1 MKIPENP
8 PVLKLEL
15 IDPAVSKDSE
25 SIELSR
31 EYNKRYLHWDELR
44 YRECGKY
51 GPYNLWYL
59 MKISRDLTSRR
70 IKISG
75 LELSYNI
82 PDDCMRSLHEMDMS
96 LSTGFTPTEKM
107 EEKRKLMY
115 AVSSIMEES
124 IASSQLEGASTTTK
138 AAKRMLRNN
147 STPKDRSQQMI
158 LNNYNA
164 MRLIRSK
171 MDEPMTIDL
180 IREIHA
186 VISHDTL
193 DDPSFEGVFRSDDS
207 IVVGDKLTGAVYHQP
222 VPYGDIEPML
232 LELCSFANGSEPFV
246 HPIVKGILIHFILA
260 YIHPFVDGNGRVAR
274 LLFYWFAMKSGY
286 GLMEYL
292 SISKVIK
299 KRRGKYDL
307 AYLMS
312 ETDSNDVTYFIG
324 YNLEVIE
331 ESIDIFSDY
340 LDRKMDEQDEA
351 LENIRMYGLTTR
363 QEDVLAEMIHS
374 GEPVT
379 AYELATMFG
388 TDVQNIRKDLIVLI
402 GKGLVDV
409 HGKDGRKKT
418 YIYKGRR

>member
-1 MKIPENP
+1 
-8 PVLKLEL
+8 
-15 IDPAVSKDSE
+15 
-25 SIELSR
+25 
-31 EYNKRYLHWDELR
+31 
-44 YRECGKY
+44 
-51 GPYNLWYL
+51 
-59 MKISRDLTSRR
+59 
-70 IKISG
+70 
-75 LELSYNI
+75 
-82 PDDCMRSLHEMDMS
+82 
-96 LSTGFTPTEKM
+96 
-107 EEKRKLMY
+107 
-115 AVSSIMEES
+115 
-124 IASSQLEGASTTTK
+124 
-138 AAKRMLRNN
+138 
-147 STPKDRSQQMI
+147 
-158 LNNYNA
+158 
-164 MRLIRSK
+164 
-171 MDEPMTIDL
+171 
-180 IREIHA
+180 
-186 VISHDTL
+186 
-193 DDPSFEGVFRSDDS
+193 
-207 IVVGDKLTGAVYHQP
+207 
-222 VPYGDIEPML
+222 
-232 LELCSFANGSEPFV
+232 
-246 HPIVKGILIHFILA
+246 
-260 YIHPFVDGNGRVAR
+260 
-274 LLFYWFAMKSGY
+274 MKSGY

-388 TDVQNIRKDLIVLI
+388 TDVQNVRKDLITLI